1 MVMINH
7 IKLTKAQLL
16 ALREFGTEQQD
27 RLLVARFLANI
38 FNTNV
43 LRKHGYENGKNAPT
57 EYYEL
62 QQNAD
67 GVNVFFDYDN
77 DGKVNFIEVLLKIPN
92 GSGFYTIFNER
103 YTYIQNKWIIEN
115 TKTTRTIVK
124 TPKQQN
130 LQRPATDNQVVN
142 SKKDPDDDYDYEGS
156 IVKANK
162 RNGTFTEQNNILTG
176 PTEDDYYDEDD
187 YYE

>member
-1 MVMINH
+1 MFNH

-16 ALREFGTEQQD
+16 ALRDFGTEHQD

-43 LRKHGYENGKNAPT
+43 LRKHGYENGKNVPT

-67 GVNVFFDYDN
+67 GVNVFFDYGN
-77 DGKVNFIEVLLKIPN
+77 DGKVSFIEVLLKTRN
-92 GSGFYTIFNER
+92 GSGFYTIFDER

-124 TPKQQN
+124 TPKHPN
-130 LQRPATDNQVVN
+130 GQRLATDNQVIN
-142 SKKDPDDDYDYEGS
+142 SEKDPNEDYDYKDS

-162 RNGTFTEQNNILTG
+162 RNGKFKEQNNILTER
-176 PTEDDYYDEDD
+176 TEDDYYDDEDN
-187 YYE
+187 YE

>member
-1 MVMINH
+1 MFNH

-16 ALREFGTEQQD
+16 ALRDFGTEHQD

-43 LRKHGYENGKNAPT
+43 LRKHGYENGKNVPT

-67 GVNVFFDYDN
+67 GVNVFFDYGN
-77 DGKVNFIEVLLKIPN
+77 DGKVNFIEVLLKTRN
-92 GSGFYTIFNER
+92 GSGFYTIFDER

-124 TPKQQN
+124 TPKHPN
-130 LQRPATDNQVVN
+130 VQRLATGNQVIN
-142 SKKDPDDDYDYEGS
+142 SEKDPDEDYDYKDS

-162 RNGTFTEQNNILTG
+162 RNGKYKEQNNILTER
-176 PTEDDYYDEDD
+176 TEDDYYDDAD
-187 YYE
+187 NYE

>member
-1 MVMINH
+1 MFNH

-16 ALREFGTEQQD
+16 ALRDFGTEHQD

-43 LRKHGYENGKNAPT
+43 LRKHGYENGKNVPT

-67 GVNVFFDYDN
+67 GVNVFFDYGN
-77 DGKVNFIEVLLKIPN
+77 DGKVSFIEVLLK
-92 GSGFYTIFNER
+92 
-103 YTYIQNKWIIEN
+103 
-115 TKTTRTIVK
+115 TRTIVK
-124 TPKQQN
+124 TPKHPN
-130 LQRPATDNQVVN
+130 GQRLATGNQVIN
-142 SKKDPDDDYDYEGS
+142 SEKDPDEDYDYKDS

-162 RNGTFTEQNNILTG
+162 RNGKYKEQNNILTER
-176 PTEDDYYDEDD
+176 TEDDYYDDAD
-187 YYE
+187 NYE

>member
-1 MVMINH
+1 MFNH

-16 ALREFGTEQQD
+16 ALRDFGTEQQD

-43 LRKHGYENGKNAPT
+43 LRKHGYENGKNVPS

-62 QQNAD
+62 QQNVD
-67 GVNVFFDYDN
+67 GKNVFYDYDN
-77 DGKVNFIEVLLKIPN
+77 DGKVSFIEVLLKIPN
-92 GSGFYTIFNER
+92 GSGFYTIYNER
-103 YTYIQNKWIIEN
+103 YTYSQNKWIIEN

-124 TPKQQN
+124 IPKQQN
-130 LQRPATDNQVVN
+130 TQKLATDNQIIK
-142 SKKDPDDDYDYEGS
+142 SEKDPEDDFDYEGS
-156 IVKANK
+156 IKANQR
-162 RNGTFTEQNNILTG
+162 RNPFTSPIE
-176 PTEDDYYDEDD
+176 EDYYDDD